1 MSALPSIKAM
11 LICDNIITEMGSRK
25 KSLIG
30 VFEKIGAQ
38 KFPCTHFS
46 LGLYVNF
53 TDAFGKYEFKLELFD
68 IEKQE
73 ATATAKIPEASISD
87 KLGTGE
93 LVFNLKGLK
102 FSHPGKYEFRIYA
115 NDRLLGTKSFGV
127 EEVKPPEKQDEEANK

>member
-1 MSALPSIKAM
+1 MSAFPSIKAM
-11 LICDNIITEMGSRK
+11 LICDNIITEALSGK

-38 KFPCTHFS
+38 KFPFTHFS

-53 TDAFGKYEFKLELFD
+53 TDALGKYEFKLELFD
-68 IEKQE
+68 VEKQE
-73 ATATAKIPEASISD
+73 AIATAKIPEANISD

-102 FSHPGKYEFRIYA
+102 FSHPGRYEFRIFA
-115 NDRLLGTKSFGV
+115 NNRLLGTKSFGV
-127 EEVKPPEKQDEEANK
+127 EEVKPPEGQNKTEIA